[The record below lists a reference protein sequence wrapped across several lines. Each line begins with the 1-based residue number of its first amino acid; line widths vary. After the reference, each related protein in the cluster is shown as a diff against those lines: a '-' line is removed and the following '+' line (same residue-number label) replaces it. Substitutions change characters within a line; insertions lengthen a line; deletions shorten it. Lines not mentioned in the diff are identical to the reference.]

1 MSKKIVMLCGYRIFP
16 PSTGGNVHSTT
27 IARALARM
35 GYQVLV
41 YCLAG
46 RREDYSAAKW
56 FDNPVVRRQIE
67 PGLEE
72 EINLGAAFGV
82 LQTLFRRIGVPRI
95 WQFELLRRGLIPQRL
110 RQALRQADIV
120 ISDFPFCPP
129 IPGTWS
135 SKPWFMI
142 SHELEFRLFEQGSA
156 LERRFAGWMRA
167 IEQAAP
173 SRYRDIFVCA
183 QEDRD
188 FFRAHDLQGRLK
200 LPYIRCGVDSRA
212 YVAESGVRERVRAEL
227 GMADLDRLVVFSG
240 SRYGPNVEAFDELKS
255 FCRAEARFLADN
267 RLYFLALGSM
277 ASAPLRD
284 GALIVTGP
292 VPEVVPYFAAADAG
306 LNPITR
312 GSGSNVKLFEYLV
325 ARLPVIST
333 LFGVRGT
340 ELLPD
345 VDFLPFA
352 AGELKPALQRFLEI
366 RTPQQWREYA
376 EAVLSRHF
384 RFCDIQELV
393 KDAVAQLAEF
403 DSSTPAARGMA
414 EVVDDRAQKIRT

>member
-1 MSKKIVMLCGYRIFP
+1 MLCGYRIFP

-35 GYQVLV
+35 GHQVLV

-46 RREDYSAAKW
+46 RREDYSAASW
-56 FDNPVVRRQIE
+56 FRNPVVRRQIE

-72 EINLGAAFGV
+72 EINLGPGFGL

-95 WQFELLRRGLIPQRL
+95 WQFELLRRGLIPRRL
-110 RQALRQADIV
+110 REALQQAEII

-129 IPGTWS
+129 IPGPWAA
-135 SKPWFMI
+135 KPWFMI
-142 SHELEFRLFEQGSA
+142 SHELEFRLFEQGGSM
-156 LERRFAGWMRA
+156 ERLFAGWMRA

-173 SRYRDIFVCA
+173 RRYSDIFVCA

-188 FFRAHDLQGRLK
+188 FFRDHDSAGRLR

-212 YVAESGVRERVRAEL
+212 YVAVPGVRERVRGEL
-227 GMADLDRLVVFSG
+227 GLTDEDWLLVFSG
-240 SRYGPNVEAFDELKS
+240 SRYGPNVEAFEVLKE
-255 FCRAEARFLADN
+255 FCRTEAQFLAEN

-277 ASAPLRD
+277 AASPLRD

-292 VPEVVPYFAAADAG
+292 VPEVIPYFAAADAG

-333 LFGVRGT
+333 QFGVRGT
-340 ELLPD
+340 ELKPEID
-345 VDFLPFA
+345 YLPFA
-352 AGELKPALQRFLEI
+352 SGELKGALQQFIEV
-366 RTPQQWREYA
+366 RTREEWRKHA
-376 EAVLSRHF
+376 GLVLSRHF

-393 KDAVAQLAEF
+393 KDAVAQLPEF
-403 DSSTPAARGMA
+403 ATH
-414 EVVDDRAQKIRT
+414 